1 MRLKYYAKIEDS
13 HLSGLLIHTSIK
25 TETQWMVLIDSSW
38 HDWPDNEISKGA
50 CIVFYKSVPIDHC
63 THISGPFSQS
73 SSESDHNAA
82 CTAGMSLSHSRMIN
96 NKLLKNDPDVVP

>member
-1 MRLKYYAKIEDS
+1 M
-13 HLSGLLIHTSIK
+13 
-25 TETQWMVLIDSSW
+25 
-38 HDWPDNEISKGA
+38 
-50 CIVFYKSVPIDHC
+50 FYKSVPIDHC